1 MNELVLKDAGD
12 TYSSISMVD
21 AVNKGALVN
30 AMLGNGTPLRDIVG
44 KVIKIKDV
52 FIQMIEI
59 ADENGEYFS
68 APKIVLIDVDGF
80 CYSCTSGGVLTA
92 LKTIMAIYGMPTWEE
107 GVSVMVCEKTTTKKR
122 KILTLEVK

>member
-1 MNELVLKDAGD
+1 MNELVLKDRGD
-12 TYSSISMVD
+12 TYSSINMAD
-21 AVNKGALVN
+21 AVKKGAVVN
-30 AMLGNGTPLRDIVG
+30 AMLGNWTPLSELVG

-52 FIQMIEI
+52 FIQMLEI
-59 ADENGEYFS
+59 ADENGEYFP

-92 LKTIMAIYGMPTWEE
+92 LKTIMAIYGMPTWED